1 MAAQPDG
8 VNRLEMKGL
17 PPPNPI
23 FPPGPGAAG
32 AGSKSNLKGV
42 TRGDTSVD
50 VCAHGG
56 IVVAE
61 ALVCARQRPPQFP
74 LHPYR

>member
-1 MAAQPDG
+1 
-8 VNRLEMKGL
+8 L
-17 PPPNPI
+17 PRPNPAWRSERLL
-23 FPPGPGAAG
+23 PVLVEKQPEGRSPGE
-32 AGSKSNLKGV
+32 K
-42 TRGDTSVD
+42 TSVD

-74 LHPYR
+74 LHPYSSLHFLSRKHSRKG